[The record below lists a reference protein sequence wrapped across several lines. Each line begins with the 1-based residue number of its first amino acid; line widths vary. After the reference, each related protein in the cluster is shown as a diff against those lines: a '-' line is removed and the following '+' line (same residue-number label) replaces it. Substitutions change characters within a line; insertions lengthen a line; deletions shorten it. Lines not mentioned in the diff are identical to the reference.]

1 MGTVPIGTGDA
12 AMIARRMPSMFP
24 PVDRSIT
31 VSAPYLTAILSFS
44 ISPFASDDTCE
55 LPMLALIFTRATLPI
70 AIGSSAPARWWILA
84 GVVQRPAPR
93 SFRRQPLGQPSP
105 RGAEAHADVVLHASA
120 VGTM

>member
-24 PVDRSIT
+24 PVDKSIT

-84 GVVQRPAPR
+84 EDGHQPNPPHSHTHTGGRPPR
-93 SFRRQPLGQPSP
+93 SRAQRVS
-105 RGAEAHADVVLHASA
+105 
-120 VGTM
+120 